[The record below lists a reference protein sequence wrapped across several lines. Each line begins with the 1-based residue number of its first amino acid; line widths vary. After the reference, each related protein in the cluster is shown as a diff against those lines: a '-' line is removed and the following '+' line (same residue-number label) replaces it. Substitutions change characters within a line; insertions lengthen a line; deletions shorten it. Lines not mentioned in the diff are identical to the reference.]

1 MKTIVRSSR
10 GDAAPAS
17 YSTLVRASSRRLLV
31 VVEICLLLAVPRYF
45 STAASQTN
53 SNPAGRAILSS
64 NAEPPTVGMEGQL
77 EVLLPEAGLAVK
89 TPDRRAP
96 MLVRIASTRPHGT
109 LTHYD
114 LRYVGLVPG
123 RHDLRDYLVPAG
135 GGLATNLPALS
146 VSVIGVLPDPHNGW
160 LEDQALRAPS
170 MFGGYRGA
178 MTALVVLW
186 IVALFLIVRYGRKPR
201 TAPIETHTVRPP
213 TLAERLRPLIERAA
227 TGPLS
232 ADDQA
237 ALERML
243 ITHWQRRLGLDGAT
257 GGELIVRLRQHQ
269 DAGALLR
276 ALEDWLHRP
285 PGSAKVEIES
295 MLAPYR
301 NLAADES
308 AEVVR

>member
-1 MKTIVRSSR
+1 MKAIVPGS
-10 GDAAPAS
+10 DAVPAS
-17 YSTLVRASSRRLLV
+17 YSAFFRAPSPGLLLF
-31 VVEICLLLAVPRYF
+31 VEICLVFAVLQFF
-45 STAASQTN
+45 STAAGQTTP
-53 SNPAGRAILSS
+53 NPAGRAMLST
-64 NAEPPTVGMEGQL
+64 NAEPPTVGMEGRL

-89 TPDRRAP
+89 APDRRAP
-96 MLVRIASTRPHGT
+96 MLVRIASTRQHGT
-109 LTHYD
+109 LIHYD

-123 RHDLRDYLVPAG
+123 RHDLRDYLVTTG
-135 GGLATNLPALS
+135 GGPATNLPALS
-146 VSVIGVLPDPHNGW
+146 VSVTGVLPDPHNGW

-186 IVALFLIVRYGRKPR
+186 IAALFLIVRYGRKPR
-201 TAPIETHTVRPP
+201 TSPIETQTVRPP
-213 TLAERLRPLIERAA
+213 TLAERLRPLVERAA
-227 TGPLS
+227 GGPLS

-257 GGELIVRLRQHQ
+257 GGELIASLRQHPE
-269 DAGALLR
+269 AGVLLR
-276 ALEDWLHRP
+276 AFEDWLHRP
-285 PGSAKVEIES
+285 PGSATVEIES

-301 NLAADES
+301 NLPADEP